1 MELMSM
7 DLNNIKRNNL
17 DYLLTDILP
26 TELSDRFTYSYF
38 YEFLLS
44 KSDEIDDMIQCL
56 KETKAKPDGL
66 FKGKEWA
73 SMPLKYSIMKDLYTV
88 REISLVQPL
97 AAIEML
103 LFVELYQK
111 ELLNLLNKNSCFS
124 LRFHHKNNNLCYK
137 NKNKS
142 VIRYFSEESKTMG
155 REVLEQTGMFFDISP
170 YKSIAAFTSS
180 EVWLVLN
187 SKYKHFIRTDYKACF
202 DSIYSHTFTWLIG
215 KDSIDTKSFESNS
228 NIYSAI
234 DRILQNINARRSNG
248 IVVGPEFSR
257 MIAELLL
264 QSIDTA
270 VYNKLINS
278 GVECGQDYNV
288 YRYVDDIFIFAKS
301 EELATHI
308 VEKYSEIARKYLL
321 QLNETK
327 LFSSRVPF
335 ILDGWL
341 NETNGFTNR
350 MCDMLFN
357 SKEEQKA
364 YVEKISA
371 KEDDAETPTSDVLP
385 YLLKSHV
392 VRYGSKA
399 KQSIMNQLNELICN
413 YPNKDRTIIAYF
425 LSSILNHIGK
435 NKDKCTIFKND
446 VKGSTVFSFLD
457 LTFYAYSFF
466 PNYGNTQKL
475 LQIIS
480 YVRDEYDIFEESTR
494 LQALINKYAFIFDKA
509 NINDVVNLF
518 LFCRQAKIEIPYLQ
532 EECIVRK
539 IKEKD
544 DPILW
549 ATYLMYSQYNR
560 KYSDEIRSCI
570 EKTLLEKKN
579 AIRVQK
585 SVYEYREFWWI
596 LIFNKCPFIT
606 NASQNAI
613 DNAITLLNVPT
624 DSGCTHTLVDIF
636 KNYLQNSPIQ
646 FFDWDIER
654 NDFLRTLTFKTH
666 EKSIFKNYKE
676 NAISLAW
683 GSI

>member
-215 KDSIDTKSFESNS
+215 KDSIDTKSFES
-228 NIYSAI
+228 
-234 DRILQNINARRSNG
+234 
-248 IVVGPEFSR
+248 
-257 MIAELLL
+257 
-264 QSIDTA
+264 
-270 VYNKLINS
+270 
-278 GVECGQDYNV
+278 
-288 YRYVDDIFIFAKS
+288 
-301 EELATHI
+301 
-308 VEKYSEIARKYLL
+308 
-321 QLNETK
+321 
-327 LFSSRVPF
+327 
-335 ILDGWL
+335 
-341 NETNGFTNR
+341 
-350 MCDMLFN
+350 
-357 SKEEQKA
+357 
-364 YVEKISA
+364 

-570 EKTLLEKKN
+570 EKTLLEKIN

>member
-1 MELMSM
+1 M
-7 DLNNIKRNNL
+7 
-17 DYLLTDILP
+17 
-26 TELSDRFTYSYF
+26 
-38 YEFLLS
+38 
-44 KSDEIDDMIQCL
+44 
-56 KETKAKPDGL
+56 
-66 FKGKEWA
+66 
-73 SMPLKYSIMKDLYTV
+73 
-88 REISLVQPL
+88 
-97 AAIEML
+97 
-103 LFVELYQK
+103 
-111 ELLNLLNKNSCFS
+111 NLLNKNSCFS

-180 EVWLVLN
+180 EDWLVLN

-350 MCDMLFN
+350 MCDMLFT

-435 NKDKCTIFKND
+435 NKDKCTIFKMML
-446 VKGSTVFSFLD
+446 KD
-457 LTFYAYSFF
+457 L
-466 PNYGNTQKL
+466 
-475 LQIIS
+475 
-480 YVRDEYDIFEESTR
+480 
-494 LQALINKYAFIFDKA
+494 
-509 NINDVVNLF
+509 LF
-518 LFCRQAKIEIPYLQ
+518 LA
-532 EECIVRK
+532 
-539 IKEKD
+539 
-544 DPILW
+544 
-549 ATYLMYSQYNR
+549 
-560 KYSDEIRSCI
+560 
-570 EKTLLEKKN
+570 
-579 AIRVQK
+579 
-585 SVYEYREFWWI
+585 FWI
-596 LIFNKCPFIT
+596 
-606 NASQNAI
+606 
-613 DNAITLLNVPT
+613 
-624 DSGCTHTLVDIF
+624 
-636 KNYLQNSPIQ
+636 
-646 FFDWDIER
+646 
-654 NDFLRTLTFKTH
+654 
-666 EKSIFKNYKE
+666 
-676 NAISLAW
+676 
-683 GSI
+683 

>member
-1 MELMSM
+1 M

-38 YEFLLS
+38 YDYLLS
-44 KSDEIDDMIQCL
+44 KPEEIDSMIQCL
-56 KETKAKPDGL
+56 KKTKAIPDGL
-66 FKGKEWA
+66 FQGQGWA
-73 SMPLKYSIMKDLYTV
+73 SMPLKYSIMKDLHTV

-103 LFVELYQK
+103 LFVEIYQK
-111 ELLNLLNKNSCFS
+111 ELLNLLNKNACFS

-137 NKNKS
+137 NKDKS
-142 VIRYFSEESKTMG
+142 VIKYFSEESENMG

-180 EVWLVLN
+180 EEWHVLN

-215 KDSIDTKSFESNS
+215 KDSIDTMSFKHNS
-228 NIYSAI
+228 NIYSSI
-234 DRILQNINARRSNG
+234 DKILQNINARRSNG

-264 QSIDTA
+264 QSIDVA
-270 VYNKLINS
+270 VNNKLINS

-301 EELATHI
+301 EELATYI
-308 VEKYSEIARKYLL
+308 VEEYSEIARKYLL

-335 ILDGWL
+335 VLNGWL
-341 NETNGFTNR
+341 NETNEFTNR
-350 MCDMLFN
+350 MCDMLFT

-364 YVEKISA
+364 YVEQNTAIENNEEEA
-371 KEDDAETPTSDVLP
+371 MEVIP
-385 YLLKSHV
+385 YLVKSYV
-392 VRYGSKA
+392 VEYGSKA
-399 KQSIMNQLNELICN
+399 KQSIMNQLNELICS
-413 YPNKDRTIIAYF
+413 YPDKDRTIIAYF
-425 LSSILNHIGK
+425 LSSLLNHIGN
-435 NKDKCTIFKND
+435 NKDKCTIFQKD
-446 VKGSTVFSFLD
+446 VKGATVFSFLD
-457 LTFYAYSFF
+457 LTLYAYSFF
-466 PNYGNTQKL
+466 PNYGNTQRL

-480 YVRDEYDIFEESTR
+480 YVRDEYDIFEENNR
-494 LQALINKYAFIFDKA
+494 LQELINKYAFIFDKA

-518 LFCRQAKIEIPYLQ
+518 LFCRQAKIEIQYLQ

-549 ATYLMYSQYNR
+549 ATYLMYSQYNT
-560 KYSDEIRSCI
+560 KYSDEIRNYI
-570 EKTLLEKKN
+570 EKTLIEKIS

-613 DNAITLLNVPT
+613 DNAIALLNVPA
-624 DSGCTHTLVDIF
+624 SGCPHTLVDIF

-646 FFDWDIER
+646 FFDWNIDR

>member
-1 MELMSM
+1 MAQKVLIMGESGTGKSTSLRNCDPATTAVINPVGKPLPFKNHFEM
-7 DLNNIKRNNL
+7 LNNETDARKIVK
-17 DYLLTDILP
+17 YMKEQCTAGKKLLVVDDFQYILAVP
-26 TELSDRFTYSYF
+26 YMNR
-38 YEFLLS
+38 
-44 KSDEIDDMIQCL
+44 I
-56 KETKAKPDGL
+56 KETGWD
-66 FKGKEWA
+66 
-73 SMPLKYSIMKDLYTV
+73 KYNDFGANYFEIIDCCKDLPDDVVVVYMTHLETLDNGLTTV
-88 REISLVQPL
+88 
-97 AAIEML
+97 
-103 LFVELYQK
+103 K
-111 ELLNLLNKNSCFS
+111 
-124 LRFHHKNNNLCYK
+124 
-137 NKNKS
+137 
-142 VIRYFSEESKTMG
+142 
-155 REVLEQTGMFFDISP
+155 
-170 YKSIAAFTSS
+170 
-180 EVWLVLN
+180 
-187 SKYKHFIRTDYKACF
+187 
-202 DSIYSHTFTWLIG
+202 LIG
-215 KDSIDTKSFESNS
+215 KLLREKITIEGLFTVVLRTGVNEAKYYFYTQNSGKDTVKSPLGMFTA
-228 NIYSAI
+228 YAI
-234 DRILQNINARRSNG
+234 DNDLNYVVDKIRNYYELGDYKSDDEMNAADQAVASDLEKPDSKGRRTRGKKAESATPTDA
-248 IVVGPEFSR
+248 PEEKTGRTRKS
-257 MIAELLL
+257 
-264 QSIDTA
+264 TA

-570 EKTLLEKKN
+570 EKTLLEKIN

>member
-1 MELMSM
+1 MLIMF
-7 DLNNIKRNNL
+7 NNYISENRIKNIIRETIIEVFGSCPVRLSSSPGKFSYISRRNLVPSQNFNFL
-17 DYLLTDILP
+17 G
-26 TELSDRFTYSYF
+26 
-38 YEFLLS
+38 YEFFIL
-44 KSDEIDDMIQCL
+44 KTVNGRGDEIIDFEYGIAE
-56 KETKAKPDGL
+56 KKRT
-66 FKGKEWA
+66 
-73 SMPLKYSIMKDLYTV
+73 KYSNM
-88 REISLVQPL
+88 
-97 AAIEML
+97 IERAFINYKL
-103 LFVELYQK
+103 TGNDEVFRQQLK
-111 ELLNLLNKNSCFS
+111 IFS
-124 LRFHHKNNNLCYK
+124 SRV
-137 NKNKS
+137 
-142 VIRYFSEESKTMG
+142 VI
-155 REVLEQTGMFFDISP
+155 
-170 YKSIAAFTSS
+170 
-180 EVWLVLN
+180 
-187 SKYKHFIRTDYKACF
+187 
-202 DSIYSHTFTWLIG
+202 
-215 KDSIDTKSFESNS
+215 
-228 NIYSAI
+228 AI
-234 DRILQNINARRSNG
+234 D
-248 IVVGPEFSR
+248 
-257 MIAELLL
+257 M
-264 QSIDTA
+264 A
-270 VYNKLINS
+270 VYNKLINA
-278 GVECGQDYNV
+278 GAECGQDYNV

-308 VEKYSEIARKYLL
+308 VEEYSEIARKYLL

-335 ILDGWL
+335 VLDGWL

-350 MCDMLFN
+350 MCDMLFT
-357 SKEEQKA
+357 SKEEQKT

-371 KEDDAETPTSDVLP
+371 KEDNAETPTSDVLP

-560 KYSDEIRSCI
+560 NYSDEIRSCI
-570 EKTLLEKKN
+570 EKTLLEKIN

-624 DSGCTHTLVDIF
+624 ASGCTHTLVDIF

>member
-1 MELMSM
+1 M

-26 TELSDRFTYSYF
+26 TELSDRFTYSFF
-38 YEFLLS
+38 YDYLLS
-44 KSDEIDDMIQCL
+44 KPDELDNIIQNL
-56 KETKAKPDGL
+56 RKTKSKPEGL

-88 REISLVQPL
+88 REMSLVQPL
-97 AAIEML
+97 AAIEIL
-103 LFVELYQK
+103 LFVEIYQK
-111 ELLNLLNKNSCFS
+111 ELLNLLNKNSCYS
-124 LRFHHKNNNLCYK
+124 LRFHKKNNNLCYK

-142 VIRYFSEESKTMG
+142 IIRYFSEESKSMG
-155 REVLEQTGMFFDISP
+155 REILEQTGMFFEIAP
-170 YKSIAAFTSS
+170 YKSISAFTSS
-180 EVWLVLN
+180 EEWLVLN

-264 QSIDTA
+264 QSIDVA
-270 VYNKLINS
+270 VYNKLKNT
-278 GVECGQDYNV
+278 GVECEQDYNV

-308 VEKYSEIARKYLL
+308 VEEYSEIARKYLL

-335 ILDGWL
+335 VLDGWL
-341 NETNGFTNR
+341 NETNVFTNR
-350 MCDMLFN
+350 MTDMLFA
-357 SKEEQKA
+357 SKEEQKV
-364 YVEKISA
+364 YVEKKLSA
-371 KEDDAETPTSDVLP
+371 EDDNGMPTDLLP
-385 YLLKSHV
+385 YLLKAHV
-392 VRYGSKA
+392 IRYGSKA

-413 YPNKDRTIIAYF
+413 YPTKDRTIVAYF
-425 LSSILNHIGK
+425 LSTILNHIGK

-446 VKGSTVFSFLD
+446 VKGTTVFSFLD
-457 LTFYAYSFF
+457 LIFYAYSFF
-466 PNYGNTQKL
+466 PNYVNTQRL

-480 YVRDEYDIFEESTR
+480 YVRDEFDIFSDTER
-494 LQALINKYAFIFDKA
+494 LQDLINKYAFIFDKA

-518 LFCRQAKIEIPYLQ
+518 LFFRQARIEIPYLQ
-532 EECIVRK
+532 EKCIVK
-539 IKEKD
+539 KLIEKD

-549 ATYLMYSQYNR
+549 ATYLMYSQYNK
-560 KYSDEIRSCI
+560 KYSDEIRCYIEEALI
-570 EKTLLEKKN
+570 EKIN

-606 NASQNAI
+606 NSSQSII
-613 DNAITLLNVPT
+613 DNAIASLLVSNST
-624 DSGCTHTLVDIF
+624 GCVDVLIDIF
-636 KNYLQNSPIQ
+636 KEFLQNSTKQ
-646 FFDWDIER
+646 FFNWDMD
-654 NDFLRTLTFKTH
+654 NSDFLRILTFKTH
-666 EKSIFKNYKE
+666 EKSIFKNFRE

-683 GSI
+683 ESF

>member
-215 KDSIDTKSFESNS
+215 KDSIDTKSFES
-228 NIYSAI
+228 
-234 DRILQNINARRSNG
+234 
-248 IVVGPEFSR
+248 
-257 MIAELLL
+257 
-264 QSIDTA
+264 
-270 VYNKLINS
+270 
-278 GVECGQDYNV
+278 
-288 YRYVDDIFIFAKS
+288 
-301 EELATHI
+301 
-308 VEKYSEIARKYLL
+308 
-321 QLNETK
+321 
-327 LFSSRVPF
+327 
-335 ILDGWL
+335 
-341 NETNGFTNR
+341 
-350 MCDMLFN
+350 
-357 SKEEQKA
+357 
-364 YVEKISA
+364 

-570 EKTLLEKKN
+570 EKTLLEKIN

-624 DSGCTHTLVDIF
+624 DSGCTHTLGVHT
-636 KNYLQNSPIQ
+636 KL
-646 FFDWDIER
+646 
-654 NDFLRTLTFKTH
+654 
-666 EKSIFKNYKE
+666 
-676 NAISLAW
+676 
-683 GSI
+683 

>member
-1 MELMSM
+1 
-7 DLNNIKRNNL
+7 
-17 DYLLTDILP
+17 
-26 TELSDRFTYSYF
+26 
-38 YEFLLS
+38 
-44 KSDEIDDMIQCL
+44 
-56 KETKAKPDGL
+56 
-66 FKGKEWA
+66 
-73 SMPLKYSIMKDLYTV
+73 MPLKYSIMKDLYTV

-180 EVWLVLN
+180 EDWLVLN

-364 YVEKISA
+364 YVEKIFA

-570 EKTLLEKKN
+570 EKTLLEKIN

-636 KNYLQNSPIQ
+636 KNNLQNSPIQ

>member
-1 MELMSM
+1 MAATRLITMHQNKGKSVA
-7 DLNNIKRNNL
+7 KS
-17 DYLLTDILP
+17 
-26 TELSDRFTYSYF
+26 LSDRTDCAKNGEKTENGQFISSYACQAESVDE
-38 YEFLLS
+38 EFMLS
-44 KSDEIDDMIQCL
+44 KREYERLTGRHPKGNIIAYQIRQSFKPGEITPEEANQVGYETAMRFTKGNHAFIVATHTDKAHIHNHIIFNSTSLDCTHKFRDFFFVGLALQRLSDIICL
-56 KETKAKPDGL
+56 EHGL
-66 FKGKEWA
+66 
-73 SMPLKYSIMKDLYTV
+73 
-88 REISLVQPL
+88 
-97 AAIEML
+97 
-103 LFVELYQK
+103 
-111 ELLNLLNKNSCFS
+111 
-124 LRFHHKNNNLCYK
+124 
-137 NKNKS
+137 S
-142 VIRYFSEESKTMG
+142 VIEKKKPSERVKRTTYPEK
-155 REVLEQTGMFFDISP
+155 
-170 YKSIAAFTSS
+170 KS
-180 EVWLVLN
+180 
-187 SKYKHFIRTDYKACF
+187 
-202 DSIYSHTFTWLIG
+202 
-215 KDSIDTKSFESNS
+215 
-228 NIYSAI
+228 
-234 DRILQNINARRSNG
+234 
-248 IVVGPEFSR
+248 
-257 MIAELLL
+257 
-264 QSIDTA
+264 
-270 VYNKLINS
+270 
-278 GVECGQDYNV
+278 
-288 YRYVDDIFIFAKS
+288 
-301 EELATHI
+301 
-308 VEKYSEIARKYLL
+308 
-321 QLNETK
+321 
-327 LFSSRVPF
+327 
-335 ILDGWL
+335 
-341 NETNGFTNR
+341 
-350 MCDMLFN
+350 
-357 SKEEQKA
+357 
-364 YVEKISA
+364 
-371 KEDDAETPTSDVLP
+371 
-385 YLLKSHV
+385 
-392 VRYGSKA
+392 
-399 KQSIMNQLNELICN
+399 LICN

-570 EKTLLEKKN
+570 EKTLLEKIN